1 MERRAECFGSSKNKT
16 RSITMEVRDKGP
28 ATDIRKGKVIIY
40 QNVPHMAIEVEHRTQ
55 GRQSGFI
62 QVTLRNLITGVSTQN
77 KYHSNDTVL
86 FCFVETKSLEY
97 SYEDEVVSGKLLE
110 GQKGYLIPGEVY
122 SLMFVEEKPV
132 QIQLP
137 PSIAIKVTEASEG
150 LRGDTASNAQKP
162 IVVETGMRVQV
173 PLFIKT
179 GDVIRI
185 NTTDGSYLGRA

>member
-1 MERRAECFGSSKNKT
+1 MG
-16 RSITMEVRDKGP
+16 VRDKGP

-97 SYEDEVVSGKLLE
+97 SYEDENGFHFMDSDTYEDEVVSGKLLE